1 MRYSI
6 FLARLL
12 GLYQVIMSIGM
23 FFHLKKYQGLMT
35 QLTQNPLIL
44 LVMGMFTL
52 FLGLTIVL
60 SHPKYRGWPIIITLI
75 GYLVMLKG
83 IVLLFFPEL
92 VQKVISQWLAFDD
105 YITVIS
111 PLLVGIILMIFGFVV
126 KQRR

>member
-23 FFHLKKYQGLMT
+23 FFHLKQYQNLMT
-35 QLTQNPLIL
+35 QLTQNPLVL

-52 FLGLTIVL
+52 FLGLTIIL
-60 SHPKYRGWPIIITLI
+60 SHSKFRGWPIIITLI
-75 GYLVMLKG
+75 GYLVAIKG

-111 PLLVGIILMIFGFVV
+111 PLLVGIILMIFGFIV
-126 KQRR
+126 KRK

>member
-1 MRYSI
+1 
-6 FLARLL
+6 
-12 GLYQVIMSIGM
+12 
-23 FFHLKKYQGLMT
+23 MT

>member
-23 FFHLKKYQGLMT
+23 FFHLKKYQTLMT

-52 FLGLTIVL
+52 FLGLTIIL
-60 SHPKYRGWPIIITLI
+60 SHSKFRGWPIIITLI
-75 GYLVMLKG
+75 GYLVAIKG

-105 YITVIS
+105 YVTVVS
-111 PLLVGIILMIFGFVV
+111 PLLVGIILMIFGFIV
-126 KQRR
+126 KRK